1 MHILAV
7 GVPTSFS
14 HSGSLLQALKNLVI
28 HSLSEA
34 LLLRGFA
41 PLVQKKYSNAAATII
56 AITIAII
63 VGASKPFINYLL
75 WLIYKYFYKKKNGYI
90 IERGGNKM
98 DNRKVLIFLLIV
110 FIASA
115 LFFKVYIFPSLACS
129 LSQEKVDTRAEMPQY
144 SCKNDF
150 DCQLFDLSNQKNVY
164 FWNYSNIAQ
173 IGVEVDTSLTKEN
186 VYRRVCE
193 NGVCAHKAIDKYYLP
208 FQFKRKSDGS
218 LEIPSYMSEGST
230 CVAFNKG
237 ECSYG
242 VSGKIKYIRN
252 STGSVIDIKCVTCNL
267 INHTVNGSIEINE
280 IDSSLFVR
288 NYSVEACDLA
298 CGSDV
303 DCDGYS
309 PDSFVIRKIG
319 ENYYT
324 IGYCNA
330 TCNFMPL
337 KIESFK
343 VIAMDPC
350 VGNVELAPSVPYIL
364 TDDVKLSLQ
373 VKTNLE
379 NMRIPFGAKVI
390 IEINRSVDGKE
401 EEIKRCEYEEIKRYD
416 YSDKCEVT
424 IDASKGS
431 YYAMMSFI
439 FGNTVF
445 KQEKTFP
452 IYISDVRKCGNG
464 NCGEGVTIK
473 YRESIQVNKK
483 CACGHWSCYNEKT
496 SNICCKNEDCG
507 DTNQYECRNCVC
519 VYKETEGQ
527 KLFKTCINITKI
539 TANEIHE
546 NFISENP
553 GYPIAINV
561 SALRISL
568 KGSFYNDINQ
578 STFDENRC
586 GECKITA
593 TYSPVV
599 YENITKL
606 LKPGTEI
613 NFVIDYSAGGINIW
627 P

>member
-1 MHILAV
+1 
-7 GVPTSFS
+7 
-14 HSGSLLQALKNLVI
+14 
-28 HSLSEA
+28 
-34 LLLRGFA
+34 
-41 PLVQKKYSNAAATII
+41 
-56 AITIAII
+56 
-63 VGASKPFINYLL
+63 
-75 WLIYKYFYKKKNGYI
+75 
-90 IERGGNKM
+90 M

-110 FIASA
+110 FIALA

-150 DCQLFDLSNQKNVY
+150 DCQLFDLSNQKNAY
-164 FWNYSNIAQ
+164 FWNYSNMAQ

-193 NGVCAHKAIDKYYLP
+193 NGVCVHKAIDKYYLP

-237 ECSYG
+237 DCSYG
-242 VSGKIKYIRN
+242 VSGKVKYIRN
-252 STGSVIDIKCVTCNL
+252 STGTVIDIKCVTCNL

-280 IDSSLFVR
+280 TDSSLFVR
-288 NYSVEACDLA
+288 NYSVEACDVA

-303 DCDGYS
+303 DCDGYL

-324 IGYCNA
+324 IGYCNT

-343 VIAMDPC
+343 AIAKDPC
-350 VGNVELAPSVPYIL
+350 VGNVELAPSVLYIL
-364 TDDVKLSLQ
+364 TDDVELNFQ

-379 NMRIPFGAKVI
+379 KMRIPFGAKVI
-390 IEINRSVDGKE
+390 IEINRSLDGGE

-416 YSDKCEVT
+416 YSNKCEVT

-452 IYISDVRKCGNG
+452 IYISDVRRCGNE
-464 NCGEGVTIK
+464 NCGESITIK
-473 YRESIQVNKK
+473 YRENIQVNKK
-483 CACGHWSCYNEKT
+483 CYCGWRCGDFKG
-496 SNICCKNEDCG
+496 CCKDKDCKEG
-507 DTNQYECRNCVC
+507 MICKNCEC
-519 VYKETEGQ
+519 VYSDEELSK
-527 KLFKTCINITKI
+527 KISCCLNITKLTTTI
-539 TANEIHE
+539 TDE
-546 NFISENP
+546 SEFLVP
-553 GYPIAINV
+553 GYEYTPSAILTKAFNV
-561 SALRISL
+561 TLY
-568 KGSFYNDINQ
+568 GSFYNDVNETSFKENCSNLFIYPSFNYFRILSNTNIESQ
-578 STFDENRC
+578 QIAIGDEIV
-586 GECKITA
+586 KIT
-593 TYSPVV
+593 
-599 YENITKL
+599 E
-606 LKPGTEI
+606 LKPGMEEI
-613 NFVIDYSAGGINIW
+613 VGIEIILHSDVSGEQK
-627 P
+627 